1 MKPQVNI
8 IALVDVIGALSD
20 QSLHN
25 GNLSL
30 VDNGDFESTGQ
41 GTPDLV
47 TIVRP
52 GQIVQWQALA
62 VDLQTPAEIRSIT
75 FSGPGLGNGAPG
87 TSAGAA
93 AGASPSVASYL
104 GPGVTAPSG
113 AGMTT
118 TAPTAVTALG
128 TATAAGPA
136 VAALATDSEK
146 LDLEAWIGVVPGYL
160 IPGRPYHYR
169 LELQMYEGEFSI
181 MHIDSPALMCL

>member
-75 FSGPGLGNGAPG
+75 FSGPGLGNGSPG
-87 TSAGAA
+87 ASAA
-93 AGASPSVASYL
+93 ASPSVASYL
-104 GPGVTAPSG
+104 GPGVTQPS
-113 AGMTT
+113 ASATA
-118 TAPTAVTALG
+118 TAPTAATALG
-128 TATAAGPA
+128 TAPMSSPAA
-136 VAALATDSEK
+136 AALATDSEK
-146 LDLEAWIGVVPGYL
+146 LDLEVWIGVVPGYL
-160 IPGRPYHYR
+160 IPGRPYHY
-169 LELQMYEGEFSI
+169 
-181 MHIDSPALMCL
+181 